1 MGMVGLILFVGLLA
15 TAILYVR
22 LKQGCFFK
30 PRFKNN
36 VPEELKPYIT
46 KYPMRYGPWGIAPFL
61 ERYEKTKEREGTF
74 FSLERFLNE
83 EKELM
88 RIKKKSRR

>member
-1 MGMVGLILFVGLLA
+1 
-15 TAILYVR
+15 
-22 LKQGCFFK
+22 
-30 PRFKNN
+30 
-36 VPEELKPYIT
+36 
-46 KYPMRYGPWGIAPFL
+46 MRYGPWGIAPFL